1 MYDGATDDGLLSPQ
15 VAQLHGDS
23 TPAPIESTGR
33 DMYLKFESDGSVS
46 TAGFQIQFEQGK
58 SNVNLF
64 MTKLRY
70 STLTQKTFK
79 LVAYEFHSK

>member
-15 VAQLHGDS
+15 LAQLHGDN

-46 TAGFQIQFEQGK
+46 TAGFQIQFEAGK
-58 SNVNLF
+58 WYSKLIVNKACTIFTIL
-64 MTKLRY
+64 
-70 STLTQKTFK
+70 
-79 LVAYEFHSK
+79 